1 MWVTNGESHCH
12 HKKTTASCLSQHTHT
27 TTQKYILP
35 KKNIDTMI
43 PPRSLASSG
52 SNLLGEW
59 SRRTSRDGAPSA
71 LRGDAIFYVQ
81 LTNSLFYSLL
91 FYRKRLS
98 AHADKRWAFS
108 VNACPFFLFA
118 SLNRCALTSA
128 IRWYIFCRCLPS
140 THHVRAWFRTRGG
153 GRHDHAVYTA

>member
-1 MWVTNGESHCH
+1 VSHNVTTKKQQHLVFPNTTH
-12 HKKTTASCLSQHTHT
+12 HNTTN
-27 TTQKYILP
+27 
-35 KKNIDTMI
+35 KNISYLKKHQHHDI
-43 PPRSLASSG
+43 PRLLASSG
-52 SNLLGEW
+52 SNFLGEW
-59 SRRTSRDGAPSA
+59 SRRTSHDSAPSA
-71 LRGDAIFYVQ
+71 LRGHAIFYVQ
-81 LTNSLFYSLL
+81 LINSLFYLLL

-153 GRHDHAVYTA
+153 GRHDHAVYAA